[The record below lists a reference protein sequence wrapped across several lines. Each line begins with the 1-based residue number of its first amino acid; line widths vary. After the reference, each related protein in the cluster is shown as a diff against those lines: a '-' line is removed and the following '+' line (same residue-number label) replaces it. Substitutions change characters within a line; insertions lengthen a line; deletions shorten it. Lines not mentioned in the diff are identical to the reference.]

1 MAGLIAVRLLV
12 GALEAPSYPIN
23 NRVVT
28 TWFPERER
36 ATAIGFYT
44 SGQFVG
50 LAFLT
55 PVLVMIQTRA
65 GWHMVFVATGSVG
78 VVWGLVWYLLYR
90 QPHEF
95 PGTNAAEIDQIR
107 RGGGLVDLGR
117 DPSATRRR
125 FSGAD
130 LAHVLNSRKLWG
142 VYIGQFAL
150 TSTLWFFLT
159 WFPTYLVQARG
170 MSFVKAGFLASLPFL
185 AAFVG
190 VLVSGLLSDALVR
203 RGMSLGAA
211 RKTPIIA
218 GLLLSASIVGANYVD
233 TPALII
239 AFMTLAFFGN
249 GLASITWSLVSAIAP
264 ERLIGLTGGV
274 FNFFGNLSGI
284 AVPIIVGYLARDY
297 GFSAGLIYVGALARR
312 RRAVVRVRGRH
323 GGAPAGPRR
332 TADTRLKT
340 LATALRD
347 AVRRSILGQSVPVG
361 RTRCPIPPHRST
373 THPQVVS
380 TMSLQRTFGGQ
391 LSRLGSIALLA
402 GAASCGGAPA
412 PEPAPSPV
420 AAPVSVRPLK
430 VEQAP
435 PFTPSVVQLTPDSAA
450 ALARTDRAAI
460 TPRLAPGLELNLWAA
475 EPMIADPIGITFDDQ
490 GRLFATRTRRTGEGE
505 IDIRGH
511 PGLDG
516 PVDHVQGRRGQARL
530 LPQRAGAGAQ
540 RAEPVA
546 EGLERGWIARLA

>member
-1 MAGLIAVRLLV
+1 VVSGSGAAEGTRPTRSRFVIMVLLFTCVMINYLDRSNISITAPVMRTALGLDTAQMGYVLSAFGWTYALCQIPGGWLVDRVAPRVLYATLIVLWSIATIALGFTTTVAGLIAVRLLV
-12 GALEAPSYPIN
+12 GALESPSYPIN

-44 SGQFVG
+44 SGQYVG

-78 VVWGLVWYLLYR
+78 VLWGLAWYFLYR

-95 PGTNAAEIDQIR
+95 RGTNAAEIEQIR
-107 RGGGLVDLGR
+107 HGGALVDLGR

-125 FSGAD
+125 FSSAD
-130 LAHVLNSRKLWG
+130 LAHVLSSRKLWG

-170 MSFVKAGFLASLPFL
+170 MSFVKVGFLATLPFL

-190 VLVSGLLSDALVR
+190 VLASGLLSDALVR

-211 RKTPIIA
+211 RKTPIVA
-218 GLLLSASIVGANYVD
+218 GLLLSASIIGANYVD

-239 AFMTLAFFGN
+239 AYMTLAFFGN

-264 ERLIGLTGGV
+264 ERLLGLTGGV

-297 GFSAGLIYVGALARR
+297 GFSAGLIYVGALA
-312 RRAVVRVRGRH
+312 VVGALSYVFVVGTVERLPDP
-323 GGAPAGPRR
+323 GAPP
-332 TADTRLKT
+332 T
-340 LATALRD
+340 
-347 AVRRSILGQSVPVG
+347 PV
-361 RTRCPIPPHRST
+361 
-373 THPQVVS
+373 
-380 TMSLQRTFGGQ
+380 
-391 LSRLGSIALLA
+391 
-402 GAASCGGAPA
+402 
-412 PEPAPSPV
+412 
-420 AAPVSVRPLK
+420 
-430 VEQAP
+430 
-435 PFTPSVVQLTPDSAA
+435 
-450 ALARTDRAAI
+450 
-460 TPRLAPGLELNLWAA
+460 
-475 EPMIADPIGITFDDQ
+475 
-490 GRLFATRTRRTGEGE
+490 
-505 IDIRGH
+505 
-511 PGLDG
+511 
-516 PVDHVQGRRGQARL
+516 
-530 LPQRAGAGAQ
+530 
-540 RAEPVA
+540 
-546 EGLERGWIARLA
+546 